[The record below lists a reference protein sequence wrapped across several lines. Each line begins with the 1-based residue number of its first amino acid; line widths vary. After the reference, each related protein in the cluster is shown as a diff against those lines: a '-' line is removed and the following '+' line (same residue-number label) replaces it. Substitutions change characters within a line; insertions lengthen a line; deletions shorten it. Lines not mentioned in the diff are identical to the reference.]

1 MPRDTTSLRSIR
13 TTGNETV
20 CFPEMETKPR
30 EVVVLGFVDNT
41 ALVKKGPNGIT
52 SLLPLSFQMYTSI
65 TQESFFLTS
74 GIRTC
79 ILSATVGNM
88 SLVRFRTPILEAR
101 FSEYGCQTPF
111 VH

>member
-1 MPRDTTSLRSIR
+1 
-13 TTGNETV
+13 
-20 CFPEMETKPR
+20 METKPR

-88 SLVRFRTPILEAR
+88 SLVRFRTTVPEAR
-101 FSEYGCQTPF
+101 FSEYGCQNLF
-111 VH
+111 VY